1 MRTSAAIRETPRTLE
16 GSDRSEQQRRAGLLP
31 AQTNLAWQRHIG
43 TGLRLPSAHRRAGKS
58 AKTKGQELLAVQRSP
73 ASSAELWGL
82 PSSHAKH
89 ACICSGRAP
98 GPIICKKAQG
108 QEEAGQF
115 WAITERRDA

>member
-73 ASSAELWGL
+73 SSSAKLWGL
-82 PSSHAKH
+82 PHSYALD
-89 ACICSGRAP
+89 ACLRPGRAP
-98 GPIICKKAQG
+98 GRCLREKTEG
-108 QEEAGQF
+108 QEEEAQF
-115 WAITERRDA
+115 WAITEGRNA